1 MVFQKNCVIPE
12 TYNCISE
19 GDCQDPGDGSG
30 QYLSLTDCLS
40 SCVSTSNNQI
50 FHELQL
56 LKITDIFG
64 RETKEKSNTTLF
76 YIYENGKVEKKI
88 ILK

>member
-30 QYLSLTDCLS
+30 QY
-40 SCVSTSNNQI
+40 NNQV
-50 FHELQL
+50 FQELQL
-56 LKITDIFG
+56 LKITDCLNF
-64 RETKEKSNTTLF
+64 LH
-76 YIYENGKVEKKI
+76 
-88 ILK
+88 L